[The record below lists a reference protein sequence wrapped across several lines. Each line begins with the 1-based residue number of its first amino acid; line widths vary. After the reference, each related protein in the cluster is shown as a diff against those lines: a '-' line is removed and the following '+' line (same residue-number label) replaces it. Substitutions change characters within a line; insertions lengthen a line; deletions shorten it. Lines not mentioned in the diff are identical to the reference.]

1 MEGLRTYALSV
12 ISAALL
18 VSILM
23 DLWEKS
29 AFRKQL
35 RLVAGVFFATIL
47 FRPLLRLTVPD
58 ISLSRSF
65 FSEAGELAAQD
76 GEKRYIQSLSQLIQ
90 QEAQAYILKEAA
102 AIGAEVQ
109 VELELDTGNPP
120 APCSVTLRGSFDGSQ
135 EEALSKLLSEEFGIP
150 KERQTWMRVPSQN
163 SGNS

>member
-1 MEGLRTYALSV
+1 MEGIRTYALSV

-23 DLWEKS
+23 DLSEKS

-35 RLVAGVFFATIL
+35 RLVAGIFFATIL
-47 FRPLLRLTVPD
+47 FRPLLGLSLPD
-58 ISLSRSF
+58 FSLSGSF
-65 FSEAGELAAQD
+65 FSEEAELAAQG

-90 QEAQAYILKEAA
+90 RESQAYILKEAA

-109 VELELDTGNPP
+109 VELELDSGYPP
-120 APCSVTLRGSFDGSQ
+120 APCSVILRGSFDGGQ
-135 EEALSKLLSEEFGIP
+135 EEALSRLLSEEFGIP
-150 KERQTWMRVPSQN
+150 KERQTWMRVQN

>member
-23 DLWEKS
+23 DLCEKS

-35 RLVAGVFFATIL
+35 RLVAGVFLATIF

-58 ISLSRSF
+58 LSLSRSF

-109 VELELDTGNPP
+109 VELELDTGDPP

-150 KERQTWMRVPSQN
+150 KERQSWMRVPSQN

>member
-35 RLVAGVFFATIL
+35 RLVAGVFLATIF

-58 ISLSRSF
+58 LSLSRSF

-109 VELELDTGNPP
+109 VELELDTGDPP

>member
-35 RLVAGVFFATIL
+35 RLVAGVFLATIL

-58 ISLSRSF
+58 LSLSRSF

-76 GEKRYIQSLSQLIQ
+76 GEKRYIRSLSQLIQ

-109 VELELDTGNPP
+109 VELELDTGDPP

-150 KERQTWMRVPSQN
+150 KERQTWMRTSSQP

>member
-23 DLWEKS
+23 DLCEKS

-35 RLVAGVFFATIL
+35 RLVAGVFLATIF

-58 ISLSRSF
+58 LSLSRSF

-109 VELELDTGNPP
+109 VELELDTGDPP

>member
-58 ISLSRSF
+58 FSLSRSF

-109 VELELDTGNPP
+109 VELELDTGDPP

>member
-35 RLVAGVFFATIL
+35 RLVAGVFLATIL

-58 ISLSRSF
+58 LNLSRSF

-109 VELELDTGNPP
+109 VELELDTGDPP